1 MTDLV
6 TLGFRADT
14 SGLMSAERGLDRV
27 AAAGG
32 RVDRQIGSAI
42 KSIGAFAA
50 GFASI
55 ATLSAA
61 SDTIFKF
68 DLALKGLNATTRAS
82 TYDMERFESQARRL
96 GAVSKFSATEAAQAQ
111 RFLAMAGFET
121 NAILSATPSI
131 LKLATAGELSL
142 ASAADIA
149 SNALGGLQLPV
160 DQLNRV
166 IDVMAETA
174 ASANTD
180 IAQLAQALKTAAPI
194 ATAAGVQIEELAAV
208 IGALSDSGIQAER
221 AGTGVLGII
230 RQLSNITP
238 NAQKALAKYGLT
250 TEDLSIQTYGLTG
263 VMKTLN
269 TVNLS
274 AGDAIQVF
282 GSEAATAGLIT
293 AAFSDRIS
301 KMTERYK
308 NASGSAQE
316 MSNILAGS
324 LTAGLLGLG
333 SALSESALQIGDAGL
348 AGGMKEAMLAT
359 TGFVHVFTGML
370 PEFAEA
376 NNLTAEYVS
385 QLNDVADASLFVA
398 GSLGGMLALMTTT
411 KIATMS
417 AAGAMGV
424 LNAVMLANPFVLAA
438 TAIAAVGGALYAARN
453 VTVEFGGETVK
464 VRDIVTGS
472 FNAMSDGFDIVQDS
486 AIAAYDVVSQFFFG
500 TTENAAAAANDVAN
514 NMGGSFSNIYAQ
526 SKQLVNGVIATFIT
540 LGKSIGVIAGSITM
554 AFANS
559 FDNVKSLGSALSKDL
574 SAVLEGDF
582 SASNLSETINRVFA
596 DPLKMTFSE
605 LSNVAAE
612 SFNADYI
619 GGAAGKLKD
628 IFFEAKAGIE
638 IYTIAAK
645 NAREEN
651 EKLADSSKKLN
662 DDINWMLDT
671 LESMSGKGSVDIKI
685 DTNSVY
691 NDVSS
696 LADSIDNLGGAWS
709 RTGSIVVDTFGTISD
724 ALNDYSAKM
733 TEIGKL
739 QSSLDDERQ
748 KSGADNAKLDKMQ
761 MKLNHERASAEIG
774 NYRNIAGAAESMF
787 SEKTA
792 AAKAFGAIN
801 KVLAIAEI
809 AMSYQKIA
817 AGSAATTA
825 HVAQEGTKQGANA
838 LTAITG
844 AFAAPF
850 PVNFAMG
857 AAMIGIMAG
866 LLGGSFGG
874 GGASYAMPEEGGTG
888 TVLGD
893 SSAQSESISNAMDN
907 YDDIQIDQL
916 AELRGIRTALSGLS
930 GGIERL
936 ASQFSTSLDFGDS
949 GVNLDNSNFLDTGLG
964 SALRK
969 IDPVARV
976 ADWIDSIT
984 GDLLGLGGIA
994 DKIFGGFSSK
1004 KQKLIDSGISFV
1016 SQTMEDVFDSGQ
1028 LDADMYQVIETTK
1041 KKFWGLSKKTS
1052 TNTDTTSISGA
1063 INKQMADIF
1072 TFVGDSVISAT
1083 ESLGLEA
1090 SHIIHTGIG
1099 SLGLEDA
1106 LNGFVIDIGNVS
1118 FKDKTGEEIQKE
1130 LEAIFSQQADLMA
1143 EYLVPSINEYQKIGE
1158 GAFETLQRVAY
1169 EQAVFNDSLDR
1180 TGMNLSELSKLMQID
1195 VAQSIIGIIGSV
1207 EKFSELSNDFFE
1219 SFYSEAEQLAYLE
1232 KSLTDVFSSLGLGL
1246 VSNRDEFR
1254 ALVEG
1259 VDLTTAAGQELYAT
1273 LLQMSPAMSEYL
1285 DALEDEQE
1293 ERKKLRIKFLEDEK
1307 SLISA
1312 TVNDL
1317 ARLTSSITS
1326 ELGIA
1331 YSIQES
1337 LAAARKGDFDFA
1349 MRMTNQRVNASGF
1362 GNSVDFA
1369 RAKAIEDNNLYEI
1382 AMLAGEQKTELER
1395 QIDIL
1400 NTQIEA
1406 IENGT
1411 VEQVNA
1417 IIDLGATITETG
1429 EMIVNRM
1436 AGGIN
1441 SIPEARYSGQELQS
1455 NQLKMDIEKQKNEA
1469 KKSAEM
1475 QERMNLEIIKNT
1487 KTTAKILQKIELNGV
1502 RILQ

>member
-6 TLGFRADT
+6 RLGFRAETTGILKAQRDMD
-14 SGLMSAERGLDRV
+14 GLT
-27 AAAGG
+27 AAGG
-32 RVDRQIGSAI
+32 RLDKQNRLAEKSLGLVGAAIAALGIVASTRDLINYADTWMNVNSQLRQVTTSEQGLLDVRKQLIAVTKDTRMELTNTVNLYAEMQRGTSELNISSDRLIGVTKTLNNLFLAGGKPISEAAGAI
-42 KSIGAFAA
+42 RQLNQ
-50 GFASI
+50 GFASGVLRGDEFNSVAEGAPKVLDALTAKLKMTRGELREFA
-55 ATLSAA
+55 ATGGITAKIMIEAIEDYRDSAQRLADQTAKTFGQNLQNAQTNVTEFVGNSQALNSAVGGLGQGIEDLSENLDALVDA
-61 SDTIFKF
+61 GSALVTVVGIGLTPVMYKYVTS
-68 DLALKGLNATTRAS
+68 LAATT
-82 TYDMERFESQARRL
+82 
-96 GAVSKFSATEAAQAQ
+96 QAQ
-111 RFLAMAGFET
+111 LLAGTSAIRT
-121 NAILSATPSI
+121 ANAFGVVT
-131 LKLATAGELSL
+131 T
-142 ASAADIA
+142 
-149 SNALGGLQLPV
+149 
-160 DQLNRV
+160 
-166 IDVMAETA
+166 TA
-174 ASANTD
+174 ASATVATN
-180 IAQLAQALKTAAPI
+180 ALGI
-194 ATAAGVQIEELAAV
+194 ATRFLMG
-208 IGALSDSGIQAER
+208 
-221 AGTGVLGII
+221 
-230 RQLSNITP
+230 P
-238 NAQKALAKYGLT
+238 WGL
-250 TEDLSIQTYGLTG
+250 
-263 VMKTLN
+263 
-269 TVNLS
+269 
-274 AGDAIQVF
+274 
-282 GSEAATAGLIT
+282 LI
-293 AAFSDRIS
+293 
-301 KMTERYK
+301 
-308 NASGSAQE
+308 
-316 MSNILAGS
+316 
-324 LTAGLLGLG
+324 LGLG
-333 SALSESALQIGDAGL
+333 AAYTAFELTSSSMDE
-348 AGGMKEAMLAT
+348 T
-359 TGFVHVFTGML
+359 TKK
-370 PEFAEA
+370 A
-376 NNLTAEYVS
+376 NE
-385 QLNDVADASLFVA
+385 QADAVSRLE
-398 GSLGGMLALMTTT
+398 
-411 KIATMS
+411 K
-417 AAGAMGV
+417 
-424 LNAVMLANPFVLAA
+424 
-438 TAIAAVGGALYAARN
+438 LYAAM
-453 VTVEFGGETVK
+453 TEKQLGT
-464 VRDIVTGS
+464 
-472 FNAMSDGFDIVQDS
+472 S
-486 AIAAYDVVSQFFFG
+486 AI
-500 TTENAAAAANDVAN
+500 E
-514 NMGGSFSNIYAQ
+514 AQ
-526 SKQLVNGVIATFIT
+526 QRA
-540 LGKSIGVIAGSITM
+540 
-554 AFANS
+554 
-559 FDNVKSLGSALSKDL
+559 
-574 SAVLEGDF
+574 
-582 SASNLSETINRVFA
+582 
-596 DPLKMTFSE
+596 
-605 LSNVAAE
+605 
-612 SFNADYI
+612 
-619 GGAAGKLKD
+619 
-628 IFFEAKAGIE
+628 IE
-638 IYTIAAK
+638 IDKERLEIQ
-645 NAREEN
+645 
-651 EKLADSSKKLN
+651 EKLANYMAPTRSGSLIDTGELKLIQDYGQSASELKSRLSELDLESKKLN
-662 DDINWMLDT
+662 ETIDVINSVFDKNLNSKNENSESTGKLVSENKKAAKSYADMIKNLELERIQLTMTTDEFEIYMVMQQASANQWTPEMTQQIINQTKALQDQRNAIELTNIQLDNM
-671 LESMSGKGSVDIKI
+671 MSGELFGFGDKADEESAKVG
-685 DTNSVY
+685 
-691 NDVSS
+691 S

-748 KSGADNAKLDKMQ
+748 KSGADNAKLDRLQ
-761 MKLNHERASAEIG
+761 MKLNDERTSAEIS

-817 AGSAATTA
+817 AGTAATTA

-844 AFAAPF
+844 AFAAPL

-949 GVNLDNSNFLDTGLG
+949 GVKLENSNFLDTGLG
-964 SALRK
+964 TALRK

-1106 LNGFVIDIGNVS
+1106 LNGFVIDIGSVS

-1143 EYLVPSINEYQKIGE
+1143 EYLVPSINEYQKVGE

-1169 EQAVFNDSLDR
+1169 EQTIFNDSLER

-1273 LLQMSPAMSEYL
+1273 LLQISPAMSEYL

-1337 LAAARKGDFDFA
+1337 LAAARKGDFDLA

-1400 NTQIEA
+1400 NNQIDA

-1411 VEQVNA
+1411 AEQVNA

-1455 NQLKMDIEKQKNEA
+1455 NQPKMDIEKQKNEA

-1502 RILQ
+1502 RVLQ